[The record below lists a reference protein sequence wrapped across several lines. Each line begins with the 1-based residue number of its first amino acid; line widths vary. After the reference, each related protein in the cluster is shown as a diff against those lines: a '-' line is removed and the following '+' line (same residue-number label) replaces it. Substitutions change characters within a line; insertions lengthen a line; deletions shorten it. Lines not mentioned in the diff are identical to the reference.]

1 MKKTSCRQTD
11 AGFGLS
17 DLELVYNVKLVCFG
31 IDLEKLNFLKARN
44 FEHESS
50 DQENNAGFG
59 ISDLELV
66 ENDTH
71 VI

>member
-1 MKKTSCRQTD
+1 MKKTRWWQTD
-11 AGFGLS
+11 AGFVLS
-17 DLELVYNVKLVCFG
+17 DLELVYYVKLVCLG
-31 IDLEKLNFLKARN
+31 IDLEKLNILKALN
-44 FEHESS
+44 FANESS

-71 VI
+71 II